1 VKSDGNVT
9 NDGGP
14 NRGENACDRLVA
26 SLSAD
31 LCAVPRHAAARRILT
46 GLALGMAVTIA
57 LLMLGLGI
65 RRDLG
70 DAMQSSHF
78 WMKTL
83 YAAALGAL
91 ALIAT
96 LRLARPDCGPQ
107 RKLWLVA
114 LPLGLLGA
122 FAVLEMTRT
131 PASQWLAMWLG
142 HSWKVCAAM
151 VLALALP
158 ILTGLLWALKRLAP
172 TRLRLAGGT
181 AGLAAGAWAAC
192 LYCLHCPETSALFVL
207 TWYSLGIALSA
218 ALGALLGPRVLR
230 W

>member
-1 VKSDGNVT
+1 MKDMGKT
-9 NDGGP
+9 D
-14 NRGENACDRLVA
+14 CDRLVA

-46 GLALGMAVTIA
+46 GLALGMVVTVA
-57 LLMLGLGI
+57 MLMFGLGI

-70 DAMQSSHF
+70 DAMQSGHF
-78 WMKTL
+78 WMKAL
-83 YAAALGAL
+83 YAAVLGAL
-91 ALIAT
+91 ALVAT

-107 RKLWLVA
+107 RKLWLMA
-114 LPLGLLGA
+114 LPLGLL
-122 FAVLEMTRT
+122 AVIAVFETTRT
-131 PASQWLAMWLG
+131 PASQWLAIWLG
-142 HSWKVCAAM
+142 HSWKICAAT
-151 VLALALP
+151 VLVLSLP
-158 ILTGLLWALKRLAP
+158 MLTGLLWALKRLAP
-172 TRLRLAGGT
+172 TRLGLAGAT

-218 ALGALLGPRVLR
+218 GVGAVLGPRVLR